1 MKMMSWSRYH
11 ALSWLVVRVRV
22 RPCHRG
28 VKGMRHP
35 AKAVVRAV
43 VMVAPETSAE
53 GSGKGGAKRGGR
65 ALTGRLARALRSII
79 EIFRTRVLPGET
91 DI

>member
-22 RPCHRG
+22 HPCHRG
-28 VKGMRHP
+28 VKRMRHR
-35 AKAVVRAV
+35 AKAV
-43 VMVAPETSAE
+43 VMVAPKAPA
-53 GSGKGGAKRGGR
+53 GRIGQGDAKRRGSAPGR
-65 ALTGRLARALRSII
+65 RLARALRSII
-79 EIFRTRVLPGET
+79 KIFRTRVLPGET

>member
-1 MKMMSWSRYH
+1 
-11 ALSWLVVRVRV
+11 
-22 RPCHRG
+22 
-28 VKGMRHP
+28 MRHP